1 MPGISIFFS
10 YVSED
15 EPFLRKLQK
24 RLQPLKNQK
33 LISAWYDNDIDP
45 GLEWQQERAAQLDIA
60 SIILLLISPDFL
72 ASEHAYGAEM
82 ERIMQRH
89 AAGEARVI
97 PILLRPVDWELTP
110 FAKLKPLPG
119 NAQPV
124 TGWPDQDVAFLE
136 IAIALRGVID
146 DLIYKSSHNGPSSAG
161 AKDGSSSSKKD
172 FTHSEIFPGKAI
184 TTYDVH
190 AKAVNSVA
198 WSPDGLRI
206 ASGSADGT
214 VHIWDSRTGHN
225 FLTYRRHS
233 DMFFSRIWN
242 AQWSPDGHLIASC
255 GLGVTVH
262 VWDTSTGQDLVL
274 YRHQMMTSFMT
285 DTCAL
290 AWSPDGA
297 SIASA
302 TAGLKEID
310 PAIHIWDAA
319 TGRTQLKY
327 TGHASGALAIF
338 NVSALAWSPDG
349 NYIASA
355 GTDKTVKR
363 WTIDPLKRFYTA
375 QIWNARTGQHLVTC
389 HGSSSYMY
397 DVSWSPD
404 SRFIATTEDDAAVRI
419 WDVMSGNAV
428 LTYQGHREAVRAVA
442 WSPGGSLIASAG
454 NDHTVQIWHAT
465 TGKLLSVYR
474 EHTGNIAT
482 LAWSPDGTRIASA
495 GAESTVRVWQAV

>member
-10 YVSED
+10 YARED
-15 EPFLRKLQK
+15 ERFLTELQK
-24 RLQPLKNQK
+24 HLQPLKK
-33 LISAWYDNDIDP
+33 HGLINAWYDNDL
-45 GLEWQQERAAQLDIA
+45 GAGSEWRRERAAQLDIA

-72 ASEHAYGAEM
+72 ASEHADGAEM

-97 PILLRPVDWELTP
+97 PILLRPADWRNAP
-110 FAKLKPLPG
+110 FAELKPLPG

-124 TGWPDQDVAFLE
+124 TGWPDQDAAFFE
-136 IAIALRGVID
+136 ITTALRAVIH
-146 DLIYKSSHNGPSSAG
+146 DLQYKHSHNGPVSAG
-161 AKDGSSSSKKD
+161 AKDDASSFRQSQS
-172 FTHSEIFPGKAI
+172 FPGKTI

-190 AKAVNSVA
+190 AKAINSVA

-206 ASGSADGT
+206 ASGSGDGT

-225 FLTYRRHS
+225 FLTYRKHS
-233 DMFFSRIWN
+233 DMFFSRIWD
-242 AQWSPDGHLIASC
+242 AQWSPDGRLIASC

-262 VWDTSTGQDLVL
+262 VWDASTGQDLVL

-285 DTCAL
+285 DTCVL
-290 AWSPDGA
+290 AWSPDGT

-310 PAIHIWDAA
+310 PAIHVWDAA

-327 TGHASGALAIF
+327 TGHASGAIAIF

-349 NYIASA
+349 QYIASA
-355 GTDKTVKR
+355 GTDKSVKR

-389 HGSSSYMY
+389 HGSSNYMY
-397 DVSWSPD
+397 DVCWSPD

-419 WDVMSGNAV
+419 WDVTSGNAV

-442 WSPGGSLIASAG
+442 WSPDGSRIASAS
-454 NDHTVQIWHAT
+454 NDQTVQLWHAT
-465 TGKLLSVYR
+465 TGKLLYVYR
-474 EHTGNIAT
+474 GHTDKVAT
-482 LAWSPDGTRIASA
+482 LAWSPDGTLIASA